1 MANDQRPSNGDTRY
15 LKRQHKDGTWFFVMA
30 VPKALRGTFIS
41 QGKKAKNGRRRPGKP
56 LGKIIVSLGTQS
68 LAEARQTRWPLVTEW
83 KSRFERAEAKT
94 PLTLAEIEEQARE
107 VYFSTLERM
116 EDDAKRG
123 ILITGQPQHD
133 ESPEVAGLNLHTWT
147 YEDALE
153 GAVEGGQFDLVAGE
167 LAAVQRRKGVE
178 LKPETET
185 YRFMAKAILVAKI
198 AALGGRI
205 RALKGEPSEPPLTF
219 LGNKGIDPTT
229 LKPVA
234 TTPRPKVRQRN
245 GDMAFPEVAQLFI
258 DELQH
263 DKGAALTEQT
273 RGQYEAVF
281 RLFAQHAKDAPLAA
295 IDRTLAADFLT
306 AIATLHPHWGRAPKA
321 KELTLDKLL
330 KKFGGGEQH
339 LTNRTLNRYA
349 SALSAL
355 FKWARKR
362 GRYDGTNPFSEQSR
376 PNATKG
382 TTEWL
387 PYTADELT
395 KLFHAPLFDVPAA
408 ERLRPAEH
416 TTETAMRWIP
426 LIALYGGMRLGEICQ
441 LRTGDVKRER
451 KTWFFNVAEEGEG
464 QRVKTSSAIRR
475 VPVHSV
481 LIRCGLLDYL
491 DALPEGQLFPGLKP
505 GGPDDKLSWYFTRR
519 YTEFRRNVGVT
530 RPRLSFHSFRKNVVT
545 ALDQARVP
553 QADIAGLIGHE
564 RGFTLDVYAP
574 LGLDLAA
581 LQRIME
587 KVRYPGLRLAHLYA
601 RS

>member
-1 MANDQRPSNGDTRY
+1 MANDQRPANGDTRY

-41 QGKKAKNGRRRPGKP
+41 QGKKTKNGRRRPGKP
-56 LGKIIVSLGTQS
+56 LSKIIVSLGTQS
-68 LAEARQTRWPLVTEW
+68 LAQARQTRWPLVTEW
-83 KSRFERAEAKT
+83 KSRFERAEAKV

-107 VYFSTLERM
+107 VYSSTLERM

-123 ILITGQPQHD
+123 IVITGQPQHD
-133 ESPEVAGLNLHTWT
+133 EGPEVAGLNLHVWT
-147 YEDALE
+147 YQEALE
-153 GAVEGGQFDLVAGE
+153 DDHFDLVAGE

-178 LKPETET
+178 LMPETET
-185 YRFMAKAILVAKI
+185 YRLMAKAILVAKI
-198 AALGGRI
+198 AALTGRL
-205 RALKGEPSEPPLTF
+205 RALKGEPSESPLTF
-219 LGNKGIDPTT
+219 LGNKGIDPAT
-229 LKPVA
+229 LKPVVA
-234 TTPRPKVRQRN
+234 APRPKVRQRGN
-245 GDMAFPEVAQLFI
+245 GDPPFSEIAALFI

-281 RLFAQHAKDAPLAA
+281 RLFAQYAKDAPLSA
-295 IDRTLAADFLT
+295 IDRALAADFLN
-306 AIATLHPHWGRAPKA
+306 AIATLHPHWGRASKA
-321 KELTLDKLL
+321 KELLLEKLL
-330 KKFGGGEQH
+330 EKFGGGEER
-339 LTNRTLNRYA
+339 LTNKTLNRYA
-349 SALSAL
+349 SALSAV

-362 GRYDGTNPFSEQSR
+362 GKFDGTNPFTEQSR
-376 PNATKG
+376 TKAAKG

-395 KLFHAPLFDVPAA
+395 KLFKAPLFVVPAA

-464 QRVKTSSAIRR
+464 QRVKTRSAIRR

-519 YTEFRRNVGVT
+519 YTEFRRGVGVT

-553 QADIAGLIGHE
+553 QADIAGLVGHE

-587 KVRYPGLRLAHLYA
+587 KVRYPGLRLTHLYTH
-601 RS
+601 S

>member
-41 QGKKAKNGRRRPGKP
+41 QGKKAKNSRRRPGKP
-56 LGKIIVSLGTQS
+56 LSKIITSLGTQS

-83 KSRFERAEAKT
+83 KSRFERAEAKV

-107 VYFSTLERM
+107 AYFSTLERM

-133 ESPEVAGLNLHTWT
+133 EGPEVAGLNLHAWT
-147 YEDALE
+147 YQEALE
-153 GAVEGGQFDLVAGE
+153 DGHFDLVAGE

-178 LKPETET
+178 LMPETQT
-185 YRFMAKAILVAKI
+185 YRLMAEAILVAKI

-205 RALKGEPSEPPLTF
+205 RALKGESSEPPLTF
-219 LGNKGIDPTT
+219 LGNKGIDPAT
-229 LKPVA
+229 LKPVVA
-234 TTPRPKVRQRN
+234 ASRPKVRQRGN
-245 GDMAFPEVAQLFI
+245 GDPPFSEIAALFI

-281 RLFAQHAKDAPLAA
+281 RLFAQYAKGAPLAA
-295 IDRTLAADFLT
+295 IDRALAADFLNT
-306 AIATLHPHWGRAPKA
+306 IATLHPHWGRASKA
-321 KELTLDKLL
+321 KELPLEKLL
-330 KKFGGGEQH
+330 EKFGGGEQH
-339 LTNRTLNRYA
+339 LTNKTLNRYA
-349 SALSAL
+349 SALSAV

-362 GRYDGTNPFSEQSR
+362 GKFDGTNPFTEQSR
-376 PNATKG
+376 TKAAKG

-395 KLFHAPLFDVPAA
+395 KLFHAPLFAVPAA

-426 LIALYGGMRLGEICQ
+426 LIALYCGMRLGEICQ

-464 QRVKTSSAIRR
+464 QRVKTSSAIRH

-491 DALPEGQLFPGLKP
+491 KALPEGQLFPGLKP
-505 GGPDDKLSWYFTRR
+505 GGPDKKLSWYFTRR
-519 YTEFRRNVGVT
+519 YTEFRRGVGIE
-530 RPRLSFHSFRKNVVT
+530 RPRLSFHSYRKNFVT
-545 ALDQARVP
+545 ALDRARIP

-587 KVRYPGLRLAHLYA
+587 KVRYPSLRLAHLYA